1 MQLMVHLFHLSVCVS
16 SLNFISLYS
25 SLSINKT
32 LRTTEKETWLSRTS
46 KETQGYVWKIIA
58 NRKLSDLKE

>member
-1 MQLMVHLFHLSVCVS
+1 MQLMVRLFHLSVCVN
-16 SLNFISLYS
+16 SLKFISLYS

-32 LRTTEKETWLSRTS
+32 LRITEKETWLSRTL
-46 KETQGYVWKIIA
+46 KETRGYVWKIIA